1 MNERNTMSQ
10 LTRTFRAPDARGALA
25 QVKAALG
32 SDAVIVST
40 REVSGGLF
48 RQKEVEVVATLT
60 TSEPV
65 LEAAPAKPATRPDE
79 SRAELAQLRQML
91 ESMRAEVRSLS
102 RPEPK
107 PSAAPEATEL
117 LARLAQR
124 GVERTIA
131 QEITHQAVAKGR
143 AGEGVLNAARE
154 AIGERLLAGRAPWL
168 RDHKKAIA
176 LVGPTGVGKTTT
188 LAKIAARAVMES
200 KLKVALITIDTY
212 RIGACEQVARY
223 GEIMKLPTHVARDQR
238 DLAKALNACSGADL
252 VLIDTAGRSLPEA
265 VAQQA
270 EMLRAVPQLQLYLV
284 LSAATGPRELAGTA
298 DRYRAMRP
306 ERLMFTK
313 LDEAI
318 APGSVLS
325 ASMRIGRPVV
335 ALADGQRVPEDL
347 HATSNES
354 LTELVLGSTSNAAY
368 AAGGR

>member
-1 MNERNTMSQ
+1 MAQ
-10 LTRTFRAPDARGALA
+10 LTRTFRALDARSALA

-32 SDAVIVST
+32 PDAVIVST

-48 RQKEVEVVATLT
+48 RQKEVEVTASL
-60 TSEPV
+60 
-65 LEAAPAKPATRPDE
+65 AAPEPEVALNKADTTKEELTR
-79 SRAELAQLRQML
+79 LRNML
-91 ESMRAEVRSLS
+91 ESMRAEVRNLS

-107 PSAAPEATEL
+107 QPAPEATEL
-117 LARLAQR
+117 LARLANR

-131 QEITHQAVAKGR
+131 QEIVHQAIAKGR
-143 AGEGVLNAARE
+143 AHEGVLAAAQE
-154 AIGERLLAGRAPWL
+154 AISERLISGRAPWL

-223 GEIMKLPTHVARDQR
+223 GEIMKLPTHVARDRR
-238 DLAKALNACSGADL
+238 DLGRALEACAGADL
-252 VLIDTAGRSLPEA
+252 ILIDTAGRSLPEA

-270 EMLRAVPQLQLYLV
+270 ELLRAVPGLQLFLV
-284 LSAATGPRELAGTA
+284 LSAATGPRELAGAA

-313 LDEAI
+313 LDEAV
-318 APGSVLS
+318 APGSLLS
-325 ASMRIGRPVV
+325 ASVRIGRPVV
-335 ALADGQRVPEDL
+335 GLADGQRVPEDI
-347 HATSNES
+347 HSTSNES
-354 LTELVLGSTSNAAY
+354 LCELVLGGAEALRQ
-368 AAGGR
+368 AGGR

>member
-1 MNERNTMSQ
+1 MAQ
-10 LTRTFRAPDARGALA
+10 LTRTFRAADARGALA

-32 SDAVIVST
+32 PDAVIVST

-48 RQKEVEVVATLT
+48 RQKEVEVIASL
-60 TSEPV
+60 
-65 LEAAPAKPATRPDE
+65 AAPEPERPLPSMARAE
-79 SRAELAQLRQML
+79 ASKAELAQLREML

-107 PSAAPEATEL
+107 PSSAPEAAEL
-117 LARLAQR
+117 LGRLAQR

-131 QEITHQAVAKGR
+131 QEITHQAIAKGR
-143 AGEGVLNAARE
+143 AGAGVLQAARD
-154 AIGERLLAGRAPWL
+154 AIGERLIAGRAPWL

-238 DLAKALNACSGADL
+238 DLAKALTACSGADL

-270 EMLRAVPQLQLYLV
+270 ELLRAIPQLQLYLV
-284 LSAATGPRELAGTA
+284 LSAATGPRELAGAA

-306 ERLMFTK
+306 ERLLFTK
-313 LDEAI
+313 LDEAV

-347 HATSNES
+347 HPTTDES
-354 LTELVLGSTSNAAY
+354 LTELVLGAASVSR

>member
-1 MNERNTMSQ
+1 MNERNTMAQ
-10 LTRTFRAPDARGALA
+10 LTRTFRASDARGALA

-32 SDAVIVST
+32 PDAVIVST

-48 RQKEVEVVATLT
+48 RQKEVEVVASLT
-60 TSEPV
+60 SP
-65 LEAAPAKPATRPDE
+65 EAPPERTATPMARAEE
-79 SRAELAQLRQML
+79 SKAELAQLRDML
-91 ESMRAEVRSLS
+91 EAMRAEVRSLS

-107 PSAAPEATEL
+107 PTAAPEATEL
-117 LARLAQR
+117 LGRLAQR

-131 QEITHQAVAKGR
+131 QEITHQACAKGR
-143 AGEGVLNAARE
+143 AGSSVLLAARD
-154 AIGERLLAGRAPWL
+154 AIGERLISGRAPWL

-200 KLKVALITIDTY
+200 KLQVALITIDTY

-238 DLAKALNACSGADL
+238 DLAKALTACSGADL

-270 EMLRAVPQLQLYLV
+270 ELLRAIPQLQLYLV
-284 LSAATGPRELAGTA
+284 LSAATGPRELAGAA

-306 ERLMFTK
+306 ERLLFTK

-354 LTELVLGSTSNAAY
+354 LIELVLGEPSAAR
-368 AAGGR
+368 AAGGF